1 MSTPNLTP
9 RQQETL
15 KLLKSLTTLVVL
27 VSALAGLLAV
37 YLINPNVYDVGS
49 LFPDEK
55 PMAAAST
62 TDSAEDTEK
71 VENGIH
77 VSTGLVYDDRFDI
90 VRSSCTACHS
100 AKLITQNRMSRENWK
115 KTIVWMQETQKLW
128 DLGPNEDKILDYLA
142 EYYAP
147 EEMGRRKNLEVEEW
161 YMLD

>member
-9 RQQETL
+9 RQQQTI
-15 KLLKSLTTLVVL
+15 KLLHSLTSLVVL
-27 VSALAGLLAV
+27 VSLLAGALSV
-37 YLINPNVYDVGS
+37 YLISPGTYDLS
-49 LFPDEK
+49 RLFPEK
-55 PMAAAST
+55 KPLATAQATESV
-62 TDSAEDTEK
+62 DDTEK

-77 VSTGLVYDDRFDI
+77 VSTGLVFDERFDI

-147 EEMGRRKNLEVEEW
+147 EDMGRRMNLEVEEW